1 MSRLL
6 ELPATSAD
14 YRARAQR
21 RLPRFLFD
29 YIDGGANDEQSL
41 RANCADFQSL
51 QVRQRVLRDVS
62 QLDTRST
69 LFGQSASLPLV
80 LAPLGLAGLY
90 ACRGEAQAAR
100 AAANVGVP
108 FSLSTVGICSLDE
121 VHAASGQPCWFQL
134 YMLRDRGVVSALL
147 QRAWASGCRT
157 LLFTVDLA
165 VAGVRHR
172 DTRNGML
179 DCGWR
184 GKLSKAAQLAVRPN
198 WLLNVGMRGKPHHF
212 GNLLDQ
218 VANPDDLTAFK
229 AWLDEQFDPSVTWQD
244 IHWLRQQ
251 WPGQL
256 ILKGRLEV
264 DDAQQALD
272 CGADGMVLSNHGG
285 RQLDSVASTI
295 SQLPAIAAALDG
307 RLPILLDGG
316 VRSGID
322 ILKALALGAQ
332 GVLIGRPWAWAL
344 AAGGQPAVEQ
354 LLRTVQQ
361 ELAVAMALCGVRS
374 LAEIDRQLL
383 R

>member
-1 MSRLL
+1 
-6 ELPATSAD
+6 
-14 YRARAQR
+14 
-21 RLPRFLFD
+21 
-29 YIDGGANDEQSL
+29 
-41 RANCADFQSL
+41 
-51 QVRQRVLRDVS
+51 
-62 QLDTRST
+62 
-69 LFGQSASLPLV
+69 
-80 LAPLGLAGLY
+80 
-90 ACRGEAQAAR
+90 
-100 AAANVGVP
+100 
-108 FSLSTVGICSLDE
+108 
-121 VHAASGQPCWFQL
+121 
-134 YMLRDRGVVSALL
+134 
-147 QRAWASGCRT
+147 
-157 LLFTVDLA
+157 
-165 VAGVRHR
+165 
-172 DTRNGML
+172 
-179 DCGWR
+179 
-184 GKLSKAAQLAVRPN
+184 
-198 WLLNVGMRGKPHHF
+198 MRGKPHHF

-256 ILKGRLEV
+256 ILKGLLEV

>member
-147 QRAWASGCRT
+147 QRA
-157 LLFTVDLA
+157 
-165 VAGVRHR
+165 
-172 DTRNGML
+172 
-179 DCGWR
+179 
-184 GKLSKAAQLAVRPN
+184 
-198 WLLNVGMRGKPHHF
+198 
-212 GNLLDQ
+212 
-218 VANPDDLTAFK
+218 
-229 AWLDEQFDPSVTWQD
+229 
-244 IHWLRQQ
+244 
-251 WPGQL
+251 
-256 ILKGRLEV
+256 
-264 DDAQQALD
+264 
-272 CGADGMVLSNHGG
+272 
-285 RQLDSVASTI
+285 
-295 SQLPAIAAALDG
+295 
-307 RLPILLDGG
+307 
-316 VRSGID
+316 
-322 ILKALALGAQ
+322 
-332 GVLIGRPWAWAL
+332 
-344 AAGGQPAVEQ
+344 
-354 LLRTVQQ
+354 
-361 ELAVAMALCGVRS
+361 
-374 LAEIDRQLL
+374 
-383 R
+383 